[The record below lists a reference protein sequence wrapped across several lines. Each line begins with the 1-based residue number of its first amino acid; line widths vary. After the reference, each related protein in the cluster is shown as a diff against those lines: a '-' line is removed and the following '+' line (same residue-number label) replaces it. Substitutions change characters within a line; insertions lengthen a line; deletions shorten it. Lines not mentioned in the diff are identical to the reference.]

1 MNLIGALS
9 KNGMAA
15 AIAFCGISVDAQEA
29 LHLPLSDETRAEIHT
44 ILDAG
49 EGQVR
54 KWLEPPTIVVVYRND
69 RIPEMVNDAVAIIE
83 EGRDNFFGYG
93 EVTLLDLDDIDGDL
107 FKRLDI
113 GVRSND
119 LSFSWKTSGGI
130 LSVEGDIFVFALD
143 LPEVLYVSAL
153 TRIEGRFTQGI
164 ARRSEYSCYYNVWS
178 RDDILRFAGVYIRS
192 DGSENSLRD
201 CLYEELI
208 QSLGL
213 LNDAEGTEVF
223 TLNDAREKIGKRE
236 ADRTLLDA
244 LYAPSVVIG
253 EATDS
258 VIEYLENSE
267 HIKD

>member
-1 MNLIGALS
+1 MNVIDALS
-9 KNGMAA
+9 KSGMAA

-54 KWLEPPTIVVVYRND
+54 KWLEPPTIVVVYRDD

-93 EVTLLDLDDIDGDL
+93 EVTLLDLDVAGNDL
-107 FKRLDI
+107 FETLDI
-113 GVRSND
+113 IVRNGELTFLWSLGDHN
-119 LSFSWKTSGGI
+119 
-130 LSVEGDIFVFALD
+130 LSVEGDIFVYALG
-143 LPEVLYVSAL
+143 LQEMLYIGAL
-153 TRIEGRFTQGI
+153 TQANGNFMRGLAKTGRPSCF
-164 ARRSEYSCYYNVWS
+164 YSAWS
-178 RDDILRFAGVYIRS
+178 RDDLLRFAEVYVRS
-192 DGSENSLRD
+192 DYEETHFRA

-213 LNDAEGTEVF
+213 LNDAEGSEKF
-223 TLNDAREKIGKRE
+223 TLNNAREKLGSRD
-236 ADRTLLDA
+236 ADRALLDA

-253 EATDS
+253 GATDS